1 MRRVVITESIVGM
14 FERFFAPLVFA
25 ARRLGL
31 PQLATAPFCPSE
43 VSGSVVTPAD
53 AGFWTRLKLAL
64 GPGLL
69 VAVGYMDPG
78 NWTTNLQGGAK
89 LGGGLVA
96 VVILSGLVAIGFQ
109 LLAARQGLAAKADL
123 AKAIR
128 CRWGFRAAFPL
139 WIAMEIAIIATDV
152 AEVLGA
158 ALAFNILFGL
168 ALPMGVLVTSL
179 DVFLILGL
187 KGAGFRRIEAIIL
200 GLIALIVSA
209 LVINLV
215 LIGGPLGATLAQAA
229 HPVDALRAPNGLF
242 LALGIVGATL
252 MPHNLFLHSSV
263 VGTRR
268 DEGGDILR
276 TARWAA
282 FDTGVTLSLAILV
295 NLGLLVFAALA
306 FHANGLTEIAD
317 LQIATRTLAEGDAGS
332 RAAGIAAT
340 IFALG
345 LLASGLSSTF
355 TGTIVGQVV
364 MEGFL
369 DLKIPCWMR
378 RVITRGL
385 ALVPAFVGVI
395 WLGGDRVGDLLE
407 ASQVILAVLLPFA
420 LAPLILLSGDK
431 KMMGPLVASRW
442 TLLSAWSLFG
452 VLVAANGLLLWGG

>member
-1 MRRVVITESIVGM
+1 M
-14 FERFFAPLVFA
+14 FERFFTPIVAA

-53 AGFWTRLKLAL
+53 AGFWKRLKLSL

-78 NWTTNLQGGAK
+78 NWTTSLQGGAK
-89 LGGGLVA
+89 LGGGLAA

-109 LLAARQGLAAKADL
+109 LLAARQGLAANADL
-123 AKAIR
+123 ARMIR
-128 CRWGFRAAFPL
+128 LRWGFRAAFPL

-158 ALAFNILFGL
+158 ALALAILFH
-168 ALPMGVLVTSL
+168 LPLPVGVLVTSL

-209 LVINLV
+209 LLINLA
-215 LIGGPLGATLAQAA
+215 LIGGPIGPTLAQAA
-229 HPVDALRAPNGLF
+229 HPIDALRGPNGLF

-263 VGTRR
+263 VATRR
-268 DEGGDILR
+268 DESGDVLR
-276 TARWAA
+276 AARWTAL
-282 FDTGVTLSLAILV
+282 DTGVTLSLAILV

-306 FHANGLTEIAD
+306 FHAHGLTDIAD
-317 LQIATRTLAEGDAGS
+317 LQIATRTIAEGDAGG
-332 RAAGIAAT
+332 RAAGAAAT
-340 IFALG
+340 IFAIG

-369 DLKIPCWMR
+369 DLKIPCWLR

-385 ALVPAFVGVI
+385 ALVPAFIGVI

-407 ASQVILAVLLPFA
+407 ASQVTLAALLPLA
-420 LAPLILLSGDK
+420 LAPLILLSGDRQV
-431 KMMGPLVASRW
+431 MGPLVAPRW
-442 TLLSAWSLFG
+442 ALVSAWSLFG
-452 VLVAANGLLLWGG
+452 VLVAANGALIWAGG